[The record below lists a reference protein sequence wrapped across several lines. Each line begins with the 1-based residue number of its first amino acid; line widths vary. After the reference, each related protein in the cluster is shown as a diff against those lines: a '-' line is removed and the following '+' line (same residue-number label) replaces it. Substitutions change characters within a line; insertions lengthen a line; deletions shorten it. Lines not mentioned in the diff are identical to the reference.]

1 MFFQRKAIAVVFI
14 MLGILILSAL
24 SLTAQNTFEGKVK
37 FKVTGSDDDESAVI
51 DYFIKDDKI
60 RMEVG
65 DAMGAVIIF
74 DATTIKMLMQ
84 SQGMYMEYPK
94 DMMLGDM
101 SNNDDDYE
109 EYNEEFA
116 PKITN
121 ETKNI
126 LGYECRQWIF
136 ESEEGTVEMWVTDEL
151 GSFMPMQGPMGG
163 EIPEWQTKIADG
175 NFFPMLVTVDDDGDK
190 VSAFEV
196 IAVDKSSLS
205 DDLFTV
211 PKNLKKMDMPFKM
224 N

>member
-14 MLGILILSAL
+14 MLGILFLSAL

>member
-1 MFFQRKAIAVVFI
+1 
-14 MLGILILSAL
+14 MLGILFLSAL